1 MHFAQ
6 SGVEYVCAFLYYF
19 SHTTALLR
27 YCIALLPF
35 AVCVASILL
44 VLALSYIEF
53 HSLDKATRKKHSI
66 KVTRHASDWYSIK
79 WSRFWIQK
87 NDKCKFCKKKKLPGN
102 FSLHICDS
110 VRDATAS
117 IANGG
122 WWWWWYRCCCSA
134 STSTQIYRLIV
145 ATVYPFHAMFNR
157 KKIHN
162 VFECESVIK

>member
-27 YCIALLPF
+27 CCIALLPF

-87 NDKCKFCKKKKLPGN
+87 DDKCKFCKKKKVTRQFFVTHMRLN
-102 FSLHICDS
+102 LRCYCFYCQ
-110 VRDATAS
+110 R
-117 IANGG
+117 